1 MIPKIDPIL
10 FHTTDWSSVPATEH
24 KGRTGTAKWQTIQF
38 GHMRIRLVEYSENYR
53 ASQWCNAGRVFYCLD
68 GEMTVEL
75 SDGTIY
81 KLSRGMSYEV
91 MDGTNEYRLYS
102 DSGVRALIMD
112 GPFLKPEKRNFNPW
126 KM

>member
-1 MIPKIDPIL
+1 
-10 FHTTDWSSVPATEH
+10 
-24 KGRTGTAKWQTIQF
+24 
-38 GHMRIRLVEYSENYR
+38 
-53 ASQWCNAGRVFYCLD
+53 
-68 GEMTVEL
+68 MTVEL